1 MITLV
6 AILFFPVILALSIYR
21 LFQLPRDILARKKWV
36 NPEHWWIAL
45 LSAGAAYIALGLYT
59 VTVLAGL
66 VVLLI
71 RVPKTISELFAAA
84 SVLVG
89 YPVVYLVFEWV
100 HHYALDPR
108 PTRY

>member
-59 VTVLAGL
+59 VTLLAGL